1 MTIRRRLTVSYLAI
15 LLLLGANL
23 VIYSWSDSKRQGMF
37 KEVRDAIDRQN
48 LINAIESE
56 LRDTQRQVTL
66 LGQTGDAG
74 ASGGASP
81 EEIQH
86 FKTRLDALNAA
97 VQQFKSQATGSS
109 FATVGDFAISV
120 RELTESWGVFYANV
134 GRDQAKAITEMVVRS
149 EPLGQKVVEQLLP

>member
-23 VIYSWSDSKRQGMF
+23 VLYFWSDHQRQGMF

-66 LGQTGDAG
+66 LGQTGDAL
-74 ASGGASP
+74 P
-81 EEIQH
+81 LEPD
-86 FKTRLDALNAA
+86 RL
-97 VQQFKSQATGSS
+97 
-109 FATVGDFAISV
+109 
-120 RELTESWGVFYANV
+120 R
-134 GRDQAKAITEMVVRS
+134 
-149 EPLGQKVVEQLLP
+149 